1 MKINEPVTQN
11 EVKMREGSILVSKT
25 NLKGIITYVNQDFID
40 ISGFREDELIGKNH
54 NVVRHPDMP
63 PEAFEWLWRDLK
75 NGKPWT
81 APVKNRAKNGDYYWV
96 NANVSP
102 IFEDGKV
109 VEYMSVRTR
118 PSDEEIRQAEKLYD
132 DVRAGRASLEKSGW
146 QNFLHRLRS
155 IKTTTWLY
163 ASVALVSAFM
173 LLMGLLL
180 AQGLMSP
187 ASVGW
192 TLVAGGLVTLVVGVL
207 NTRNNSRPM
216 QYLREQLFNI
226 SNGRYFDWVRIDRPD
241 DIGDMMRSVFSTQ
254 VRLAFDVMD
263 AREQAVKGERIKT
276 ALDSVSANV
285 MVTDADYNIVYI
297 NPAIERMFLEAG
309 DDIRK
314 DLPDFDASN
323 LIGQSIDIFHKNPEH
338 QRSMLD
344 RLTESYTADIRV
356 GGRYLRVIAA
366 PVISDEGRRIG
377 AVAEWQDRTAEVAI
391 EQELNEL
398 VTQAQGGHLSTRL
411 TIDDKKGFFRQ
422 LAENLNGMLDVLEA
436 TFTDINGVMG
446 GMRNG
451 DLSITIDRAYDGL
464 FGEVKDNVNGTIER
478 LREIVSDIRESAMQ
492 IESSST
498 ELAQGNHNLSSRT
511 EQQAAALEQVA
522 SSMEEITSTVKQNAD
537 NAEHANVLAT
547 TAGQTADEGGQV
559 VENAV
564 MAMEEINQSSARI
577 AEIIGVIDEIAFQT
591 NLLALNASVEAA
603 RAGEQGRG
611 FAVVATEVRNLA
623 QRSATAA
630 KEIKELIND
639 SVKKVQAGTELV
651 NESGEKLGEIVSGV
665 RKVKDI
671 VAEIAAASSE
681 QATGVDQVS
690 TAITSMDDLTQQN
703 AALAEEASAASTNM
717 SEQAKIMARQM
728 QFFNT
733 QVSEKKAGSSLDF
746 ALARNKHNAWKSR
759 LRHFLDGQEP
769 LTDAHTVSHKEC
781 DLGKWLYSD
790 GLKLYGDLASMQE
803 MEDVH
808 EKMHGY
814 IGEIIKQYNSGNKD
828 EAEKLYQQ
836 VAQCS
841 DTVVRCLSS
850 VENEVKHRH

>member
-102 IFEDGKV
+102 IFENGKV

-118 PSDEEIRQAEKLYD
+118 PTDEEIRQAEKLYD

-146 QNFLHRLRS
+146 QKFLHRIRS

-163 ASVALVSAFM
+163 ASVALVSGFM
-173 LLMGLLL
+173 LLMGLMLS
-180 AQGLMSP
+180 QGLMSP

-192 TLVAGGLVTLVVGVL
+192 TLVVGGLVTLVVGVL

-297 NPAIERMFLEAG
+297 NPAIEKMFHEAE

-323 LIGQSIDIFHKNPEH
+323 LIGQNIDIFHRNPEH

-377 AVAEWQDRTAEVAI
+377 AVAEWLDRTAEVAI

-398 VTQAQGGHLSTRL
+398 VTEAQGGHLSTRL
-411 TIDDKKGFFRQ
+411 SIDGKQGFFRQ

-451 DLSITIDRAYDGL
+451 DLSMTIDRAYDGL

-511 EQQAAALEQVA
+511 EQQAAALEEVA

-733 QVSEKKAGSSLDF
+733 QVSEKKAGSTLDF
-746 ALARNKHNAWKSR
+746 ALARNKHNAWKNR

-769 LTDAHTVSHKEC
+769 LTDAHAVSHKDC

-814 IGEIIKQYNSGNKD
+814 IGEIIKQYNSGNKG

-836 VAQCS
+836 VTQCS

>member
-40 ISGFREDELIGKNH
+40 ISGFREEELIGKNH

-75 NGKPWT
+75 SGLPWT

-102 IFEDGKV
+102 IFENGKI

-118 PSDEEIRQAEKLYD
+118 PTDEEIRQAEALYA
-132 DVRAGRASLEKSGW
+132 DVRAGRATLEKTGW
-146 QNFLHRLRS
+146 QKFVERVRGIH
-155 IKTTTWLY
+155 TTTWLY
-163 ASVALVSAFM
+163 GSVALVSLFM
-173 LLMGLLL
+173 LGMGLMLT
-180 AQGLMSP
+180 QGMLSS
-187 ASVGW
+187 AAVGW
-192 TLVAGGLVTLVVGVL
+192 TLITGALLTLAIGVV
-207 NTRNNSRPM
+207 NTRNNSKPM
-216 QYLREQLFNI
+216 QYLRDQLFNI
-226 SNGRYFDWVRIDRPD
+226 SNGNYFDWVRIDRPD
-241 DIGDMMRSVFSTQ
+241 DVGDMMRSVFSTQ

-276 ALDSVSANV
+276 ALDSVSSNV
-285 MVTDADYNIVYI
+285 MVTDADYTIVYI
-297 NPAIERMFLEAG
+297 NPAIEKMFREAEH
-309 DDIRK
+309 DIRK
-314 DLPDFDASN
+314 DLPDFDASALVGSN
-323 LIGQSIDIFHKNPEH
+323 IDIFHKNPEH
-338 QRSMLD
+338 QRAMLD
-344 RLTESYTADIRV
+344 RLTGAHTADIRV

-366 PVISDEGRRIG
+366 PVNDADGRRIG

-398 VTQAQGGHLSTRL
+398 VTAAQAGQLSTRL
-411 TIDDKKGFFRQ
+411 SMDGKQGFFRQ

-436 TFTDINGVMG
+436 TFTDINSVMG

-451 DLSITIDRAYDGL
+451 DLSATIDRAYDGL
-464 FGEVKDNVNGTIER
+464 FGQVKDNVNGTIER
-478 LREIVSDIRESAMQ
+478 LREIVSDIRESAVQ
-492 IESSST
+492 IESSSN
-498 ELAQGNHNLSSRT
+498 EIAQGNHNLSNRT
-511 EQQAAALEQVA
+511 EQQAAALEEVA
-522 SSMEEITSTVKQNAD
+522 SSMEQITSTVKQNAD
-537 NAEHANVLAT
+537 NAAHANQLAT
-547 TAGQTADEGGQV
+547 DAGQTADAGGQV
-559 VENAV
+559 VERAV
-564 MAMEEINQSSARI
+564 GAMEEINQSSARI

-651 NESGEKLGEIVSGV
+651 NESGEKLDEIVNGV

-681 QATGVDQVS
+681 QAQGVDQVS

-717 SEQAKIMARQM
+717 SEQAKIMTRQM

-733 QVSEKKAGSSLDF
+733 QASEKKKGSTLDF
-746 ALARNKHNAWKSR
+746 ALARNKHNAWKNR

-769 LTDAHTVSHKEC
+769 LTDAHAVSHKDC

-790 GLKLYGDLASMQE
+790 GLKLYGDLPAMQE

-814 IGEIIKQYNSGNKD
+814 IGEIIKKYNSGDKD
-828 EAEKLYQQ
+828 EAEKLFNQ
-836 VAQCS
+836 VTQCS

-850 VENEVKHRH
+850 VENDVKSRL